1 MPKPKRTGRP
11 KGSTKEDTLARI
23 IPAARQLFAHK
34 GYAQTTFKDVGA
46 EVGISHAALYTYFT
60 SKKELYL
67 TTFRETQAL
76 LLPHFLAAFTEGKT
90 LRERIRMALLA
101 VATEH
106 EKDTTITG
114 FLAAVPIE
122 IRRHDEIH
130 EALTVDNNP
139 VMNVL
144 ESIVEDAKTN
154 GEIVMDITASELI
167 GAILGG
173 GIGVA
178 LLQYGLHNP
187 DIKSSMEVFV
197 SIIEA
202 RLFSEPVQ

>member
-1 MPKPKRTGRP
+1 M
-11 KGSTKEDTLARI
+11 ARI
-23 IPAARQLFAHK
+23 IPAARLLFAQK

-46 EVGISHAALYTYFT
+46 EVGISHAALYTYFS

-67 TTFRETQAL
+67 TTFTETQAL
-76 LLPHFLAAFTEGKT
+76 LIPHFVAAFTQGST
-90 LRERIRMALLA
+90 LRERIRIALLA

-106 EKDTTITG
+106 ERDTTITG

-122 IRRHDEIH
+122 IRRHDEIRQ
-130 EALTVDNNP
+130 ALTVDDNP

-144 ESIVEDAKTN
+144 ESIVQDAKTN
-154 GEIVMDITASELI
+154 GEIVLDISASELI

-202 RLFSEPVQ
+202 RLFGNPPN